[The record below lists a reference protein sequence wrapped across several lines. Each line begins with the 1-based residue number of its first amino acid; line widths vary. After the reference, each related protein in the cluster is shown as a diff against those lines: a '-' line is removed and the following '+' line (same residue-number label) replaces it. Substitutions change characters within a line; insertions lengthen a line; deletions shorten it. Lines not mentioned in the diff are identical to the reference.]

1 MKTVCLFCASMDG
14 KDSNYKIEMT
24 NNFGD
29 ILLKHNY
36 SLLYGGGILG
46 LMGVAAKSAKKKG
59 VKIISIFPEY
69 LDEPGIIFSK
79 SQKVIKTKNILERK
93 KKMIELSDIFVC
105 LPGGIGTLDEITEVL
120 STAALG
126 EHSKP
131 IFLINT
137 NNFWSPFMSFWIIWK
152 KINLLE
158 LMVTKQL
165 NLQVLVI
172 YLLLMILRNYQC
184 TKNLF
189 LLRLRAPSLINLY

>member
-14 KDSNYKIEMT
+14 KDSNYKIEA
-24 NNFGD
+24 NNIGD

-36 SLLYGGGILG
+36 SLLYGGGTLG

-79 SQKVIKTKNILERK
+79 SHKEIKTKNILERK

-137 NNFWSPFMSFWIIWK
+137 NNFWSPFM
-152 KINLLE
+152 NLLDHME
-158 LMVTKQL
+158 KNKFIRINGDEAIKSSSLS
-165 NLQVLVI
+165 
-172 YLLLMILRNYQC
+172 
-184 TKNLF
+184 NLF
-189 LLRLRAPSLINLY
+189 FVDDLEELSMHEKFISA

>member
-14 KDSNYKIEMT
+14 KDSNYKIEA
-24 NNFGD
+24 NNIGD

-93 KKMIELSDIFVC
+93 KKMIFV
-105 LPGGIGTLDEITEVL
+105 VL
-120 STAALG
+120 S
-126 EHSKP
+126 S
-131 IFLINT
+131 
-137 NNFWSPFMSFWIIWK
+137 S
-152 KINLLE
+152 
-158 LMVTKQL
+158 
-165 NLQVLVI
+165 
-172 YLLLMILRNYQC
+172 
-184 TKNLF
+184 LF
-189 LLRLRAPSLINLY
+189 LSL

>member
-14 KDSNYKIEMT
+14 KDSNYKIEA
-24 NNFGD
+24 NNIGD

-137 NNFWSPFMSFWIIWK
+137 NNFWSPFM
-152 KINLLE
+152 NLLDHME
-158 LMVTKQL
+158 KNKFIRINGDEAIKSSSLS
-165 NLQVLVI
+165 
-172 YLLLMILRNYQC
+172 
-184 TKNLF
+184 NLF
-189 LLRLRAPSLINLY
+189 IVDDFEELSMHKKFISA

>member
-14 KDSNYKIEMT
+14 KDPNYQREA

-69 LDEPGIIFSK
+69 LDEPSIIFSET
-79 SQKVIKTKNILERK
+79 QKAIKTKNILERK

-105 LPGGIGTLDEITEVL
+105 LPGGIGTLD
-120 STAALG
+120 
-126 EHSKP
+126 
-131 IFLINT
+131 
-137 NNFWSPFMSFWIIWK
+137 
-152 KINLLE
+152 
-158 LMVTKQL
+158 
-165 NLQVLVI
+165 
-172 YLLLMILRNYQC
+172 
-184 TKNLF
+184 
-189 LLRLRAPSLINLY
+189 

>member
-14 KDSNYKIEMT
+14 KDSNYIKEANKI
-24 NNFGD
+24 GD

-93 KKMIELSDIFVC
+93 KKMIEFYLVVC
-105 LPGGIGTLDEITEVL
+105 LQYLKVESPYQ
-120 STAALG
+120 
-126 EHSKP
+126 SK
-131 IFLINT
+131 FAC
-137 NNFWSPFMSFWIIWK
+137 M
-152 KINLLE
+152 LLLT
-158 LMVTKQL
+158 LMV
-165 NLQVLVI
+165 
-172 YLLLMILRNYQC
+172 
-184 TKNLF
+184 LF
-189 LLRLRAPSLINLY
+189 AKLPALI

>member
-14 KDSNYKIEMT
+14 KDPNYQREA

-69 LDEPGIIFSK
+69 LDEPSIIFSET
-79 SQKVIKTKNILERK
+79 QKAIKTKNILERK

-137 NNFWSPFMSFWIIWK
+137 NNFWSPFMSLLSHMEKNKFIR
-152 KINLLE
+152 INGDEAIKSSSLS
-158 LMVTKQL
+158 
-165 NLQVLVI
+165 
-172 YLLLMILRNYQC
+172 
-184 TKNLF
+184 NLF
-189 LLRLRAPSLINLY
+189 IVDNLEELSMHEKFISSWVEGPHP